1 MLVSITAL
9 RVEDSA
15 LANAGF
21 ALVGI
26 KGRVGRLSWHTSLKV
41 GRGTLEGE
49 PLDEL
54 GLEC

>member
-41 GRGTLEGE
+41 GRGTLEGGR
-49 PLDEL
+49 LDE
-54 GLEC
+54 GGCK